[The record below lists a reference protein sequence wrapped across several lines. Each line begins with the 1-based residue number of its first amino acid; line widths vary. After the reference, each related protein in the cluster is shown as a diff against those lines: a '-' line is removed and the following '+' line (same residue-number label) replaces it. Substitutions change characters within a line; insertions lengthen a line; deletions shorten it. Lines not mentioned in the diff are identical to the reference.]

1 MKKIVFHFAVCNKI
15 KTPFTLSL
23 LKYVFCFFLAFTF
36 SLLTFHSNAQGVA
49 ISKDGS
55 SAAGSA
61 ILDVKSNASP
71 YQGLLI
77 PRLTT
82 TQRDAISSP
91 VESLLIFNTTTK
103 CFEAYVNSAWNI
115 VSCPSACVTPAQPS
129 AITGSANPCQTTSQ
143 TYSVTNVAGVTYTW
157 TFPAGWTQTGGGT
170 TNSVTV
176 TVGAGSGNVQVTPS
190 NACGTGTAQTLA
202 VTPVLM
208 PSQPSAITGST
219 NPCQTTSQT
228 YSVTNVAGVT
238 YTWTFPAGWTQT
250 GGGTTNSV
258 TVTVGAGSGNVQVT
272 PSNACGTGTAQTL
285 AVTPVLVPAQP
296 SAITGNTT
304 PCQTTSQTYS
314 VTNVAGVTY
323 TWTFPAGWTQT
334 GGGTTNSVTVT
345 VGAGSGNVQVIPSN
359 ACGNGTAQTLAITP
373 VLTPTQPSAITGNT
387 IICQATSQ
395 TYSVTNVAGVT
406 YTWAV
411 PASWSINAGQGTNS
425 ITVTAGSTSGNITVT
440 PSNACGSGPS
450 QTLAVTVS
458 STTFSTCGNPFTDS
472 RDGNI
477 YNTVQIGSQCW
488 MSQNLNYGTY
498 VPLATG
504 QSAAGIQKYC
514 YNDNAANCTTY
525 GGIYEWA
532 EMMNGSASCN
542 GTGSSQ
548 PACATPV
555 QGICPCGWHIA
566 SHYEWT
572 QLELA
577 VCTDGAPT
585 CAGYYPYDE
594 STDNLRGNVSPYLKA
609 GGSSGFNA
617 LESGLS
623 YRPLL
628 NFSGFDDGYGN
639 GTGCFWSSTQFYPGY
654 DANAGWAR
662 DIYSSRIEVNRG
674 HYSKDYGMSIRCIK
688 D

>member
-129 AITGSANPCQTTSQ
+129 AITGSA
-143 TYSVTNVAGVTYTW
+143 
-157 TFPAGWTQTGGGT
+157 
-170 TNSVTV
+170 
-176 TVGAGSGNVQVTPS
+176 
-190 NACGTGTAQTLA
+190 
-202 VTPVLM
+202 
-208 PSQPSAITGST
+208 